1 MEVRESLL
9 QQMQN
14 SSLRF
19 TELPSA
25 HLESKQSILP
35 STQLNEDNATGRRT
49 SRRQSLKETYVIKQG
64 FVESE
69 DSENEDQFVDIKF
82 EV

>member
-14 SSLRF
+14 SSLRL
-19 TELPSA
+19 TELPPA
-25 HLESKQSILP
+25 HLESKQSTLP
-35 STQLNEDNATGRRT
+35 RTQLNEDNATGRRK
-49 SRRQSLKETYVIKQG
+49 SRRQSLKEKYVIKQDI
-64 FVESE
+64 VESE